1 MINAASIA
9 FCLAY
14 LLVVW
19 LRTNAFVEYMRLFHL
34 TSLFHV
40 SDYLKIQG
48 DGYGG
53 SYIDFLA
60 EYYHESFFVRL
71 FICPVCLS
79 FWLGLVVVLF
89 TGLADGLCVAPLV
102 LFFYLL
108 FNKLL

>member
-1 MINAASIA
+1 MINTASIA
-9 FCLAY
+9 FILAY
-14 LLVVW
+14 ALVVW
-19 LRTNAFVEYMRLFHL
+19 LRTNAFVEYVRLVNCSRF
-34 TSLFHV
+34 FHV
-40 SDYLKIQG
+40 SDYLKVQA

-71 FICPVCLS
+71 VICPVCLS
-79 FWLGLVVVLF
+79 FWLGCISMLF
-89 TGLADGLCVAPLV
+89 VGVIDGLCIAPLM